1 MIIISN
7 DGFLYRYD
15 MINFTKMKEGTI
27 DRNCDFKACLFLPDP
42 IDDYKV
48 LAVGSDAQRGMFK
61 VYN

>member
-48 LAVGSDAQRGMFK
+48 LAVGSDA
-61 VYN
+61 